1 MFDLQVPF
9 FRPLWLRLVTV
20 VVALGWAVFEVVT
33 GSVGFAMIFAALG
46 LYAAWQFFVVWDP
59 EDDDNQRNDDG

>member
-20 VVALGWAVFEVVT
+20 AVALGWAVFEVVT

-59 EDDDNQRNDDG
+59 KDDDNQRNDDG